1 MTLRADHVAGAAF
14 IVFGGIVFAL
24 SGELPF
30 GRLSMPG
37 AGFMPYLVAGLLIFF
52 GLMLLLRGRESAPLA
67 DIDWSDLKHA
77 GSVVAVT
84 AAAIAL
90 YTRLGFIITMVL
102 MMVALIVI
110 VERRNILRASLY
122 SAVVVGVAFL
132 VFNTLLKS
140 PMPTGPFGF

>member
-1 MTLRADHVAGAAF
+1 MTIRTDHVAGAAF
-14 IVFGGIVFAL
+14 VAFGILVFAL
-24 SGELPF
+24 SGELPI

-37 AGFMPYLVAGLLIFF
+37 AGFLPKLVAGLLIFF
-52 GLMLLLRGRESAPLA
+52 GLMLFLRGRESAPLA

-77 GSVVAVT
+77 GSVLAITAV
-84 AAAIAL
+84 AIAL
-90 YTRLGFIITMVL
+90 YTHLGFVITMVL

-122 SAVVVGVAFL
+122 SAVVVGVAFGL
-132 VFNTLLKS
+132 FSTLLKS

>member
-14 IVFGGIVFAL
+14 VAFGILVFAL
-24 SGELPF
+24 SGDLPL

-37 AGFMPYLVAGLLIFF
+37 AGFLPKLVAGLLIFF
-52 GLMLLLRGRESAPLA
+52 GLVLLLRGRESGPLA

-77 GSVVAVT
+77 GSVLAIT
-84 AAAIAL
+84 AGAIAL
-90 YTRLGFIITMVL
+90 YTQLGFVITMVL

-122 SAVVVGVAFL
+122 SAVVVGVAFV
-132 VFNTLLKS
+132 VFSTLLKS
-140 PMPTGPFGF
+140 PLPAGPFGF

>member
-14 IVFGGIVFAL
+14 VAFGILVFAL
-24 SGELPF
+24 SGDLPL

-37 AGFMPYLVAGLLIFF
+37 AGFLPKLVAGLLVFF

-77 GSVVAVT
+77 SSVLAIT
-84 AAAIAL
+84 AGAIAL
-90 YTRLGFIITMVL
+90 YTQLGFVITMVL

-122 SAVVVGVAFL
+122 SAVVVGVAFV
-132 VFNTLLKS
+132 VFSTLLKS
-140 PMPTGPFGF
+140 PLPAGPFGF